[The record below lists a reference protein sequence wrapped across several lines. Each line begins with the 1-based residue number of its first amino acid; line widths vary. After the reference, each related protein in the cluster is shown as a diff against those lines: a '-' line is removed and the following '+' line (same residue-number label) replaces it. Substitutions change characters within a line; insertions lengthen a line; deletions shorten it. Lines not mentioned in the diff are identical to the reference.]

1 MSEKII
7 AIVPAGG
14 IGARAR
20 RGGAAALL
28 KPDLPK
34 QYELLRGLPMLRCSV
49 QCLVDEPRIEQVRAI
64 VRPEDTWAERA
75 LQGLKKTVWRHC
87 GGPTRADTVRNALHD
102 LQPDEDTWV
111 LVHDAAR
118 PVLPFDALQRLIDTC
133 LRTGQG
139 GLLAIPVPDTL
150 KRIAETTDGD
160 ASDVLLRVGQTINRE
175 GLWIAQ
181 TPQMFNGQALM
192 RALDDAYEAAV
203 EVTDEASAM
212 ERMGEQPLLIEGSV
226 KNFKVTWPGD
236 FQLMEQWL

>member
-118 PVLPFDALQRLIDTC
+118 PGLPFDALQRLIDTC

-160 ASDVLLRVGQTINRE
+160 ASDVLFRVGQTINRE